1 MISRQFR
8 NAARPVARVAFAFG
22 RQLDAAPASGRAQA
36 AWTFTLRAL
45 GSCVVILL
53 MSACS
58 RQSAGERPQATYDR
72 ETGRLRTL
80 TFDANGNGTVES
92 TSHMDG
98 TRILRIEL
106 DLDEN
111 GKVDRWDFY
120 GSDRKVE
127 KVGLSRL
134 NDGVMD
140 AQAFYEPEGV
150 LARLDISTRR
160 DGTFDRT
167 EFYVT
172 GALDRTTDDTNGDG
186 RADKWETFTPLVAA
200 GPNEPGYAITSSAFD
215 DSGSG
220 RPERRFVYGTG
231 GTVARVEVDAD
242 GDGVFHSSRV
252 NDLTP

>member
-8 NAARPVARVAFAFG
+8 GAAQPVARVASAFG
-22 RQLDAAPASGRAQA
+22 RQVDAAPASGWAQA
-36 AWTFTLRAL
+36 ARTFTLRAF
-45 GSCVVILL
+45 GSGVVVIL

-58 RQSAGERPQATYDR
+58 SQPAGQRPQATYDR

-80 TFDANGNGTVES
+80 TFDANGNGTIES

-98 TRILRIEL
+98 TRIIRIEL

-111 GKVDRWDFY
+111 GKMDRWDFY
-120 GSDRKVE
+120 RSDRKVE
-127 KVGLSRL
+127 KVGFSRL

-150 LARLDISTRR
+150 LARIDVSTRR

-167 EFYVT
+167 EFYEAGV
-172 GALDRTTDDTNGDG
+172 LDRIADDINGDG
-186 RADKWETFTPLVAA
+186 RPDKWETYRPLPAA
-200 GPNEPGYAITSSAFD
+200 GPNDPGYAITSSAFD

-231 GTVARVEVDAD
+231 GTIARVEIDPD
-242 GDGVFHSSRV
+242 GDGVFHNILV
-252 NDLTP
+252 NDKN